1 VKIIEQGGYV
11 AQSLK
16 DYLLRHPEMEKRLTK
31 EGTIRFLTTERAEQ
45 FQQKAAI
52 FMGEGLDAE
61 RITL

>member
-1 VKIIEQGGYV
+1 M